1 MSIPLY
7 VLDRIEGFNL
17 VCSGFQVPS
26 RTVHPVG
33 SCILLNNF
41 PLQAK

>member
-17 VCSGFQVPS
+17 FVLGFQFLHDGFTLSGRVS
-26 RTVHPVG
+26 VFLTYMIG
-33 SCILLNNF
+33 S
-41 PLQAK
+41 